1 MHNLFHTKILTSIK
15 SLKEV
20 MLVINKGVDIID
32 FKDPSYGSLSAL
44 PINEIQ
50 SCLRFIP
57 DNQLTS
63 ATIGDIDDIEEIKK
77 KILFF
82 SKIEIDFIKIGF
94 FFNKNKLRN
103 LFNIKSLAKNKK
115 IIAVLFADQ
124 KPTLDIIKEIKKIN
138 FDGILIDTQNKENGN
153 LRDYLNNI
161 EIERFIK
168 FSKKKNL
175 TIGLAG
181 SLTFDDIDP
190 LRKLNP
196 DYLGFRGALCNSA
209 KRKTDICEI
218 SLNKILSKFRSF
230 PIQKAI

>member
-1 MHNLFHTKILTSIK
+1 MEIEDKLMKFIK
-15 SLKEV
+15 
-20 MLVINKGVDIID
+20 
-32 FKDPSYGSLSAL
+32 
-44 PINEIQ
+44 
-50 SCLRFIP
+50 
-57 DNQLTS
+57 T
-63 ATIGDIDDIEEIKK
+63 T
-77 KILFF
+77 ILF
-82 SKIEIDFIKIGF
+82 SSFIKIGF

-103 LFNIKSLAKNKK
+103 LFSIKSLAKNKK

-161 EIERFIK
+161 EIKRFIK
-168 FSKKKNL
+168 FSKEKNL

-209 KRKTDICEI
+209 KRKSDICEI
-218 SLNKILSKFRSF
+218 SLNRILSKFRSF